1 MAEKMSNSE
10 NNQTL
15 ILVVLGAIFFFL
27 VVMPWLNESCNKNV
41 NNIAET
47 FDNYFDNRLNSST
60 PVGEVDKRK
69 CSPKF
74 CTFTQWPLPKEL
86 QNPYDPN
93 VTDAD
98 MKGIIGSNFSCG
110 WGEGSGCVGFTKA
123 DFDYLSDRGNNSVH
137 STACYNP

>member
-27 VVMPWLNESCNKNV
+27 VVMPWLNERCSKNINKL
-41 NNIAET
+41 AEN
-47 FDNYFDNRLNSST
+47 FDNYFEKRLNSSS
-60 PVGEVDKRK
+60 PLGEVDKRK

-74 CTFTQWPLPKEL
+74 CKFTQWPLPAEL
-86 QNPYDPN
+86 QPIDPN
-93 VTDAD
+93 VTDAEAAEV
-98 MKGIIGSNFSCG
+98 IGSNFSCG

-123 DFDYLSDRGNNSVH
+123 DYDYLADRGNNSFH
-137 STACYNP
+137 STACYKA

>member
-15 ILVVLGAIFFFL
+15 ILVVLGAIFFFM
-27 VVMPWLNESCNKNV
+27 VVMPWLNESCSKNINK
-41 NNIAET
+41 IAEN
-47 FDNYFDNRLNSST
+47 FGDFNQRLNSSS
-60 PVGEVDKRK
+60 PLGEVDKRK

-74 CTFTQWPLPKEL
+74 CKFTQWPLPADL
-86 QNPYDPN
+86 RPRDNR
-93 VTDAD
+93 VSDAEAAEV
-98 MKGIIGSNFSCG
+98 IGSNFSCG

-123 DFDYLSDRGNNSVH
+123 DYDYLADRGNNSTN